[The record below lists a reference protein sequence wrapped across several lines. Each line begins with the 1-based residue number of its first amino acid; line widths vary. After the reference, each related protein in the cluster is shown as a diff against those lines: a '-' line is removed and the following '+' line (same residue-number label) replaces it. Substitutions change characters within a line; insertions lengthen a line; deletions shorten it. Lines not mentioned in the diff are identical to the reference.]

1 MKLISVKRIWE
12 HAAHNAFTD
21 LITFQ
26 GHCFAFSVKGLPM
39 CHPMVRYEFYA
50 QRI

>member
-26 GHCFAFSVKGLPM
+26 GALFCVFREGTALKNPLM
-39 CHPMVRYEFYA
+39 IY
-50 QRI
+50 I

>member
-26 GHCFAFSVKGLPM
+26 GAMFCVFREGTPM